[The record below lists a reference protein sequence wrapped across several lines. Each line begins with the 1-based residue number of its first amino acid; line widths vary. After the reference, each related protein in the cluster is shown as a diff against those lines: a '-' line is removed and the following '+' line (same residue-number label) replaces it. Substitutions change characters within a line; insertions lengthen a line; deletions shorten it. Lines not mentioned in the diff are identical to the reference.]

1 MKLQQY
7 SWHSRFLQVSLS
19 QIFVSALRKKE
30 YVVSCIENFHIDNMF
45 SKLYLE
51 VNILKKYIQLNKTSI
66 TSWES

>member
-7 SWHSRFLQVSLS
+7 SWHSRFPQVSLS
-19 QIFVSALRKKE
+19 QIFVSSLRKKE

-51 VNILKKYIQLNKTSI
+51 VNILKKYIQLNKIAI